1 METNIFTLKE
11 TSTVRDAIEYFLDKN
26 ISGVPIVSKDEACV
40 GFISDGNIMRYLKG
54 DENPPAAIDSS
65 FSFIN
70 YLWNPD
76 TEFEEKLNSIMDM
89 NVLEIGNNK
98 PITIQESA
106 SLEDACRLL
115 SESGIKKVPVVNNGK
130 VVGIISRSAITH
142 YITKRYLENEKK
154 A

>member
-1 METNIFTLKE
+1 M
-11 TSTVRDAIEYFLDKN
+11 
-26 ISGVPIVSKDEACV
+26 
-40 GFISDGNIMRYLKG
+40 YLKTQYT
-54 DENPPAAIDSS
+54 NPPAAIDSS

-70 YLWNPD
+70 YLWSPD